1 VEAGL
6 RLLDPQICVCIPT
19 HRRPAQLERLLTS
32 LLEQQGAPSFEV
44 IIVDNDAA
52 RSAEP
57 IADKFRS
64 QLSLTYLVEP
74 IRGLSRVRNRAV
86 GASDLK
92 YIAFIDDDH
101 CASPRWLASHYQIAI
116 QTGAAA
122 VVGRSIVSF
131 DNEVPDFIRDCGHFN
146 ERQYSDG
153 ETVPWHQATFANC
166 IVRRDALPSTSPF
179 SENFDLTGGEDVDL
193 FYRMIAGGARVV
205 AASQAST
212 ISYRP
217 ASRAN
222 LFWVMRRAFRN
233 GGTIVEI
240 CWPSFSRK
248 KKIGA
253 SLNAAVSGTTSAVRG
268 AWLCCSDRTSAVQH
282 LVIASQEFG
291 KLVRLLGI
299 RVKEYRHHH

>member
-1 VEAGL
+1 LA
-6 RLLDPQICVCIPT
+6 
-19 HRRPAQLERLLTS
+19 
-32 LLEQQGAPSFEV
+32 
-44 IIVDNDAA
+44 
-52 RSAEP
+52 
-57 IADKFRS
+57 
-64 QLSLTYLVEP
+64 
-74 IRGLSRVRNRAV
+74 RVRNRAV

-101 CASPRWLASHYQIAI
+101 CASPGWLASHYRVAI

-122 VVGRSIVSF
+122 VVGRSMVSF
-131 DNEVPDFIRDCGHFN
+131 DKEVPDFIRDCGHFN
-146 ERQYSDG
+146 ERQYADG

-193 FYRMIAGGARVV
+193 FYRMIAGGAHVV
-205 AASQAST
+205 AAAQAIT
-212 ISYRP
+212 VSYRP

-233 GGTIVEI
+233 GGTLVEI
-240 CWPSFSRK
+240 CWPSYDWK

-253 SLNAAVSGTTSAVRG
+253 SLNAAAFGAASAVKG
-268 AWLCCSDRTSAVQH
+268 AWLCPSNRTSAVQH
-282 LVIASQEFG
+282 MVIASQEFG